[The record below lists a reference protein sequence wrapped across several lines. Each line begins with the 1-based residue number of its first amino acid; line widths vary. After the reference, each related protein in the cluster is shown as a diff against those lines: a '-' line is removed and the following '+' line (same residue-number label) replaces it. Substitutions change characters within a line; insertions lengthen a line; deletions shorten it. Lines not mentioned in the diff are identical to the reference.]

1 MADTAIRIK
10 SQKFASKGW
19 FFGFYFY
26 FYAGRKA
33 GLS

>member
-1 MADTAIRIK
+1 MAHTATRIK
-10 SQKFASKGW
+10 SQEFASKGW

-26 FYAGRKA
+26 YAGREA

>member
-1 MADTAIRIK
+1 MAHTATRTK
-10 SQKFASKGW
+10 SQKFTSNGW

-26 FYAGRKA
+26 YYAGRKA

>member
-10 SQKFASKGW
+10 SQKFTSKGW

-26 FYAGRKA
+26 YAGRKA

>member
-1 MADTAIRIK
+1 MADIATRTK
-10 SQKFASKGW
+10 SQNFTSKGW

-26 FYAGRKA
+26 YYAGREA

>member
-1 MADTAIRIK
+1 MTDTAIRIK
-10 SQKFASKGW
+10 SQKFTSKGW

-26 FYAGRKA
+26 YAGHKA

>member
-1 MADTAIRIK
+1 MTDTAIRIK
-10 SQKFASKGW
+10 NQEFASKGG

-26 FYAGRKA
+26 YAGRKA